1 MFTNGLIWLY
11 YGLLKN
17 DPVVYGPNITG
28 AIIGMS
34 CICVY
39 EAMSPTSNKLV
50 YSVLVGVSLM
60 VTGLAISENLELIG
74 LIGCLATVLLMG
86 APLATLGNVIRDKS
100 TASLPFNSSLM
111 SFFNS
116 LSWTL
121 YGYMVANDVVV
132 RTSPQ
137 VAFLTLHPLLFRIF
151 LTTA

>member
-1 MFTNGLIWLY
+1 MSPIPFACLFTNGLIWLY

-39 EAMSPTSNKLV
+39 EAMSPASNKLV
-50 YSVLVGVSLM
+50 YSVLVGVSLL
-60 VTGLAISENLELIG
+60 VTGLAISENLDAIG

-121 YGYMVANDVVV
+121 YGYLVADDIVV
-132 RTSPQ
+132 RSSFSSAYQ
-137 VAFLTLHPLLFRIF
+137 LLAFG
-151 LTTA
+151 